1 MNPGK
6 LALAEIVARSEHLL
20 RLSPADATIVSWI
33 ETSANLANE
42 STRSRRAESATSR
55 VVVVRVREGRRTG
68 LARSEA
74 SDVGELQATLRQ
86 ALAVARGASISPDW
100 EWPRGSDE
108 ALPPAAVAG
117 LHDAETAALAP
128 PTMLQRLQ
136 QLSDKRSSL
145 RCAWSERNLVVAAT
159 GRPVRA
165 ASTTEISLEARTG
178 RRPGSGFAAASNR
191 SLGSLAIE
199 KLVARAQ
206 GLQATEISEAV
217 PEPGAPAVL
226 APEAA
231 VALLE
236 LVAREVFS
244 GRRFLAGQGPLADPS
259 ERRPLSPVVRLID
272 EPGEAMALG
281 FPFDYDGVL
290 KRRRELVHDGELGG
304 PVLDLELGAR
314 CGRHS
319 TGHSVAG
326 EDAIPGHPQW
336 LAGEEDESDLLQR
349 SASGIRIGSIENLRC
364 LPGPGLPFRGIARS
378 VRRIDAGG
386 ALAAALPPLIWT
398 GKLLDLLA
406 AVDGCARE
414 RLLWVPGTHRSAAVA
429 PALRLSSV
437 GEMVPSREARG

>member
-6 LALAEIVARSEHLL
+6 LSLAEIVERSEHLL

-33 ETSANLANE
+33 ETSSNLANE
-42 STRSRRAESATSR
+42 SARSRRAEASASR

-100 EWPRGSDE
+100 EWPRGSE
-108 ALPPAAVAG
+108 EPVPPAAAG
-117 LHDAETAALAP
+117 GAP
-128 PTMLQRLQ
+128 RRRDGGARPSGR
-136 QLSDKRSSL
+136 RSSGCSSSPTSAR
-145 RCAWSERNLVVAAT
+145 RCAAPGRSAIWSW
-159 GRPVRA
+159 
-165 ASTTEISLEARTG
+165 
-178 RRPGSGFAAASNR
+178 RRPGGRSGPPARPRSASRRAPAGDPARASRRRRAAR
-191 SLGSLAIE
+191 SARSRSKQLI
-199 KLVARAQ
+199 ARAQ

-259 ERRPLSPVVRLID
+259 ERRPLSAVVRLVD

-304 PVLDLELGAR
+304 PVLDLELAAR
-314 CGRHS
+314 CGRQS
-319 TGHSVAG
+319 TGHGVAG
-326 EDAIPGHPQW
+326 EDAISGASAM
-336 LAGEEDESDLLQR
+336 AGGRRGRRPISCGAR
-349 SASGIRIGSIENLRC
+349 RAASASGRSRTC
-364 LPGPGLPFRGIARS
+364 AACPAR
-378 VRRIDAGG
+378 A
-386 ALAAALPPLIWT
+386 
-398 GKLLDLLA
+398 
-406 AVDGCARE
+406 C
-414 RLLWVPGTHRSAAVA
+414 RSAASRGASAGSA
-429 PALRLSSV
+429 PTAR
-437 GEMVPSREARG
+437 SRPPCRR